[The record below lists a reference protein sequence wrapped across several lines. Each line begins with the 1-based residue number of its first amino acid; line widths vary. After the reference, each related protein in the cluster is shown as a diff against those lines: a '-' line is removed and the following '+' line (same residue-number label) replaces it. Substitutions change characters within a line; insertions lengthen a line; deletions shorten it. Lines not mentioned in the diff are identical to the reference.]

1 MKYQSL
7 RAHILAGG
15 AAGGGSS
22 KKGKSAKTGAGGD
35 MYIKV
40 EEEVWIRPCLVL
52 RFFITLKPRVE

>member
-40 EEEVWIRPCLVL
+40 EEEVCLPSCFPL
-52 RFFITLKPRVE
+52 RTSL